1 MLFDYIDV
9 FAMSAQSTALSAIP
23 TPIAP
28 FFQND
33 RLIFATIIYET
44 DAQPLIAKKKMKK
57 LFVALL
63 LAMLGVAGA
72 QAQKTTV
79 KIQDTQA
86 RLLDV
91 KSNAYVRPLVVEL
104 KVDTS
109 KGRVVDEWPLT
120 KEQVEVEMN
129 GDLTNIRSWGVYKSS
144 QKHNADV
151 IVAATFNFQTDEK
164 PGFYK
169 LTVICYPA
177 SFVNWETAKESD
189 YEWIRMEKTVTTS
202 DREKISAIVK

>member
-1 MLFDYIDV
+1 
-9 FAMSAQSTALSAIP
+9 
-23 TPIAP
+23 
-28 FFQND
+28 
-33 RLIFATIIYET
+33 
-44 DAQPLIAKKKMKK
+44 MKK
-57 LFVALL
+57 LFASILL
-63 LAMLGVAGA
+63 VFLGVAGM

-91 KSNAYVRPLVVEL
+91 KSNAYVRPLVVDL

-109 KGRVVDEWPLT
+109 KGRIVDEWPLT

-129 GDLTNIRSWGVYKSS
+129 GDLTNIRSWGIYKSS

-151 IVAATFNFQTDEK
+151 IVAATFNFQTDDK

-169 LTVICYPA
+169 LTVIGYPA
-177 SFVNWETAKESD
+177 SFVNWGTAKESD

-202 DREKISAIVK
+202 DREKIAAIVK

>member
-1 MLFDYIDV
+1 
-9 FAMSAQSTALSAIP
+9 LSAIP

-28 FFQND
+28 FIQND
-33 RLIFATIIYET
+33 RLIFASIIYET
-44 DAQPLIAKKKMKK
+44 NAQPLIVKKKMKK

-72 QAQKTTV
+72 QAQKPTV

-169 LTVICYPA
+169 LTVIGYPA
-177 SFVNWETAKESD
+177 SFVNWETAKEGD

>member
-1 MLFDYIDV
+1 
-9 FAMSAQSTALSAIP
+9 
-23 TPIAP
+23 
-28 FFQND
+28 
-33 RLIFATIIYET
+33 
-44 DAQPLIAKKKMKK
+44 MKK
-57 LFVALL
+57 LFVVIL
-63 LAMLGVAGA
+63 LAILGITGM

-91 KSNAYVRPLVVEL
+91 KSNAYVRPLVVDL
-104 KVDTS
+104 KVDTI

-129 GDLTNIRSWGVYKSS
+129 GDLTNIRSWGIYKSS

-151 IVAATFNFQTDEK
+151 IVAATFNFQTDDTK
-164 PGFYK
+164 PGFSK
-169 LTVICYPA
+169 LTVIGYAA
-177 SFVNWETAKESD
+177 SFVNWETAKETD